1 MSVTPTERRALQ
13 AVVAIAC
20 LVPLTIGGI
29 SIVRGPG
36 WLDHAPAIPTDLDSQ
51 FRYVSGIF
59 FALGLAFTTCVRGIE
74 RKGARFRLL
83 GLLVVAGGL
92 ARLYPGRRSVPPPRA
107 SAGAGDGTGSRAASY
122 ALAGPHRA
130 RSLTVGSFALHFSN
144 QAPS

>member
-1 MSVTPTERRALQ
+1 MRVERRALQ
-13 AVVAIAC
+13 VVVAIAC

-36 WLDHAPAIPTDLDSQ
+36 WLGHAPSIPTDLDSQ

-59 FALGLAFTTCVRGIE
+59 FALGLAFTTCVPGIE

-92 ARLYPGRRSVPPPRA
+92 ARALSWATIGAPSAGHRLGLVMELGVVPLLMLWQARIARGRR
-107 SAGAGDGTGSRAASY
+107 
-122 ALAGPHRA
+122 
-130 RSLTVGSFALHFSN
+130 
-144 QAPS
+144 